1 MGKILLK
8 FLITAYAI
16 TTALLLLLALFVYKC
31 YLPDKAVNACIIVI
45 YILSTFL
52 AGFLSGKRI
61 AEISMGTL
69 YRRTVFPCP
78 CGRFPLYQRLFYRSD
93 LQFPV
98 YHVSLPRKRNA
109 WWHDQLKGESIW
121 LLLY

>member
-61 AEISMGTL
+61 GSQKYLWGL
-69 YRRTVFPCP
+69 

>member
-16 TTALLLLLALFVYKC
+16 TTVLLLLLALFVYKC

-61 AEISMGTL
+61 GSQKYLWGLCIGGL
-69 YRRTVFPCP
+69 YFLV
-78 CGRFPLYQRLFYRSD
+78 L
-93 LQFPV
+93 V
-98 YHVSLPRKRNA
+98 VVSLCINGSFT
-109 WWHDQLKGESIW
+109 DLISN
-121 LLLY
+121 LLLTMFHGRASRMLDGMIS